1 MWKAYFIESLLQAIL
16 FVSVAR
22 RSIYLESQHPEGL
35 AKIRELEAQGRP
47 ARLEVEEPVATPPHF
62 ITELRVRQQSIRA
75 LIFIIIQFLHSD

>member
-1 MWKAYFIESLLQAIL
+1 MMHCELLINAKSVFDGTLPLRIFIL
-16 FVSVAR
+16 FLAR

-62 ITELRVRQQSIRA
+62 ITELRVRNQ
-75 LIFIIIQFLHSD
+75 